1 MALKHPKESIPSQRR
16 RSPLKLWIGVPFALF
31 LALLV
36 ILTQID
42 LETVKEELVQRISKE
57 TGLTVEID
65 SMGFG
70 FSRGLGLQCK
80 GIKVST
86 PEGHRFSVNR
96 LHLLA
101 EWRPLLQ
108 GELKIKS
115 AALDHPEITLEIS
128 APVEPPAIKEK
139 SKEKPQAELIDPE
152 TIHSATSKL
161 KNTQLSID
169 QFIVSDGKIT
179 LVRSGT
185 TNQLSFNVDA
195 TLVMNQGERLDISA
209 QSVKVQTGLLIFEGD
224 AMASNL
230 TAENATI
237 SLNMKSKGFS
247 WEALQPILQFFST
260 TKNEIPLKAV
270 DVEQLFIQAEMP
282 VNALSR
288 MDTLQQ
294 QMTGQIEIKT
304 RNAVLSIGDKNI
316 SIDSLKGEGTWDKG
330 VLAHNFSG
338 TALGSDFT
346 FNGKLPFSDLEK
358 DSTSHIK
365 WKNLSMVKLP
375 FQKGMDWQPTQGK
388 VSGSLSLKGPLLSAQ
403 EKFPGRMNGTLEFQA
418 EGLVLKSAK
427 LNDPVELSRLQ
438 GRGNFNR
445 GLLKHEIKGMLW
457 GSEFDIKGKFPLNQN
472 KPILNSQINWKGLDI
487 AQLPFPATPGW
498 HPIAGTLS
506 GDLTVSGPVPAEGES
521 FSGKLKG
528 SFNAQNLQ
536 LQNKESQNITLNYL
550 EGSGD
555 IENHQVN
562 YKLKGNTFS
571 GAFQS
576 EGRVV
581 LSASGS
587 RAPVLNN
594 QIKFTNLDLSQLPTA
609 EKPDRGSLSGHIQI
623 NGPLSGTESI
633 LTGKLKIESTFK
645 VTDLKMSDP
654 LLEIQNLEGKG
665 ILKNSKL
672 THDLK
677 GNLLGG
683 KISTKGIFVFQKFKE
698 KTLITANSNLS
709 LKQVSLD
716 WVPRIYKSEWAPTS
730 GTVTGNLNIKGP
742 LPSNGKISPALKLKG
757 ILQANKLVSGNKQ
770 IERAKLEFKESSSA
784 LTQMQVELEKIRLGE
799 QRFKKMMGL
808 FQITPKKIDLAGGRI
823 WPLNGLIQL
832 AGNLTPESGVY
843 NLKFKGDK
851 LKVEEFL
858 SPHLIGPLQL
868 SGILGGT
875 LQQNTNTPGVLD
887 YSRDLS
893 GNIKLKLVNGSLPEL
908 GALEQF
914 FTLLNPIS
922 ALDSTDKGLGYDY
935 LGGDF
940 KITKGVVHTRNL
952 EMKGPQIML
961 NVEGQ
966 ADLVLDTVNAQVK
979 AMPLQMLDKTLKAI
993 PLLGQLLTGGKKG
1006 GLIETYFRVDG
1017 KLSKPNFTMQPHKS
1031 LLEKPGSILK
1041 ELLKLKQ
1048 N

>member
-1 MALKHPKESIPSQRR
+1 MALKPPKQSIPSQRR
-16 RSPLKLWIGVPFALF
+16 RFPLKLWIGVPFVLF
-31 LALLV
+31 LALLI
-36 ILTQID
+36 ILSQID
-42 LETVKEELVQRISKE
+42 LETIKEELVQRISKE

-65 SMGFG
+65 SMRFG

-80 GIKVST
+80 GVKVST

-101 EWRPLLQ
+101 EWRPLLK

-139 SKEKPQAELIDPE
+139 STEKPQAELIDPE
-152 TIHSATSKL
+152 TIHSATNKL

-195 TLVMNQGERLDISA
+195 TLVMNQGERLDISV
-209 QSVKVQTGLLIFEGD
+209 QSVKVQTGSLIFEGD

-230 TAENATI
+230 TAENAAI

-247 WEALQPILQFFST
+247 WEALQPFLQFFST
-260 TKNEIPLKAV
+260 SKIEIPLKAM

-282 VNALSR
+282 INALSR

-304 RNAVLSIGDKNI
+304 RNAVLSIGGKII
-316 SIDSLKGEGTWDKG
+316 SIDSLKGEGAWDKG

-338 TALGSDFT
+338 TALGSDFS

-358 DSTSHIK
+358 DSTSYIK
-365 WKNLSMVKLP
+365 WKNLSLVKLP

-388 VSGSLSLKGPLLSAQ
+388 VSGSLSLTGPFPNAQ
-403 EKFPGRMNGTLEFQA
+403 EKFPGRINGTLEFQA

-427 LNDPVELSRLQ
+427 LNDSVELSHLQ
-438 GRGNFNR
+438 GRGDFNK
-445 GLLKHEIKGMLW
+445 GLLKHEIKGILW
-457 GSEFDIKGKFPLNQN
+457 GSEFDIKGKFPLNQ
-472 KPILNSQINWKGLDI
+472 PILNSQINWKGLDI
-487 AQLPFPATPGW
+487 AQLPLPATPGW

-506 GDLTVSGPVPAEGES
+506 GDLTVSGSVPAEGES

-536 LQNKESQNITLNYL
+536 LQNKESQNITLNHL

-562 YKLKGNTFS
+562 YKLKGNTFN

-576 EGRVV
+576 EGRVI

-587 RAPVLNN
+587 RPPVLNN
-594 QIKFTNLDLSQLPTA
+594 QIKFTDLDLSQLPIS
-609 EKPDRGSLSGHIQI
+609 EKPDRGSLSGHIQL
-623 NGPLSGTESI
+623 NGPLSDAESI

-683 KISTKGIFVFQKFKE
+683 KISTKGILVFQKIKE
-698 KTLITANSNLS
+698 QTLITANSNLS
-709 LKQVSLD
+709 LKQVNLD
-716 WVPRIYKSEWAPTS
+716 WVPRIYKSKWAPTS
-730 GTVTGNLNIKGP
+730 GTVTGNLNIIGP
-742 LPSNGKISPALKLKG
+742 LPSDGKISPALKLKG
-757 ILQANKLVSGNKQ
+757 ILQANKLISGDKQ
-770 IERAKLEFKESSSA
+770 IEKAKLEFKESSST
-784 LTQMQVELEKIRLGE
+784 LTQVKVELEKIQLGE
-799 QRFKKMMGL
+799 RRFKKMMGL

-832 AGNLTPESGVY
+832 AGDLIPESGVY
-843 NLKFKGDK
+843 RLKFKGNK
-851 LKVEEFL
+851 LRAEEFL
-858 SPHLIGPLQL
+858 LAASHGP
-868 SGILGGT
+868 
-875 LQQNTNTPGVLD
+875 P
-887 YSRDLS
+887 
-893 GNIKLKLVNGSLPEL
+893 
-908 GALEQF
+908 A
-914 FTLLNPIS
+914 
-922 ALDSTDKGLGYDY
+922 
-935 LGGDF
+935 
-940 KITKGVVHTRNL
+940 
-952 EMKGPQIML
+952 
-961 NVEGQ
+961 
-966 ADLVLDTVNAQVK
+966 TVR
-979 AMPLQMLDKTLKAI
+979 
-993 PLLGQLLTGGKKG
+993 
-1006 GLIETYFRVDG
+1006 YFRG
-1017 KLSKPNFTMQPHKS
+1017 YTAKKYQHIGHSRLFAGPFRQHKT
-1031 LLEKPGSILK
+1031 KTR
-1041 ELLKLKQ
+1041 
-1048 N
+1048 